1 MAEKRRVESPTR
13 HPLIEKVLA
22 SKPAVAELIGFNVE
36 EINGGRAVGCLEA
49 GPQHANPMGTL
60 HGGILCDL
68 ADAAMGMAFASTLA
82 PLESFRTTSLS
93 VNFFRPVW
101 EARLCAEAHVVSRG
115 KNLGYVECD
124 IADQDGKQIAKANC
138 SCFVLRGE
146 HAKQR

>member
-1 MAEKRRVESPTR
+1 MTDELP
-13 HPLIEKVLA
+13 IVL
-22 SKPAVAELIGFNVE
+22 
-36 EINGGRAVGCLEA
+36 
-49 GPQHANPMGTL
+49 L
-60 HGGILCDL
+60 HGSATGSYSWAAVRMGVVQGIDYLE
-68 ADAAMGMAFASTLA
+68 

-101 EARLCAEAHVVSRG
+101 EARLCAEAHVVRRG

>member
-1 MAEKRRVESPTR
+1 MTDELP
-13 HPLIEKVLA
+13 IVL
-22 SKPAVAELIGFNVE
+22 
-36 EINGGRAVGCLEA
+36 
-49 GPQHANPMGTL
+49 L
-60 HGGILCDL
+60 HGSATGSYSWAAVRMGVVQGIDYLE
-68 ADAAMGMAFASTLA
+68 

-124 IADQDGKQIAKANC
+124 IADQDGKQIAKASC